1 VVKLVVPG
9 SPVAQGAA
17 AEEQSQQQED
27 HNNVNNEDKDDE
39 EYSPPS
45 DTKVEK
51 MYKVADEVESFRVET
66 LVPTGRLWA
75 MLVHLGIT
83 TSPKYRI
90 KGVPRPGR
98 VEFKAS

>member
-1 VVKLVVPG
+1 
-9 SPVAQGAA
+9 
-17 AEEQSQQQED
+17 
-27 HNNVNNEDKDDE
+27 
-39 EYSPPS
+39 
-45 DTKVEK
+45 

-90 KGVPRPGR
+90 KGVPCPGR